1 MTALIV
7 LMLMASGCCFMIR
20 GVYYA
25 PIGEFNVPAKQ
36 SSAAMSFAITL
47 GYVPA
52 LLGPIVF
59 GGLIVPSVKNEAGEV
74 VTEVLTP
81 TSTLASAFLGLAALS
96 AVAFLLSSTLIRL
109 KARQDRL
116 AEAGA
121 QA

>member
-1 MTALIV
+1 MRLLMV
-7 LMLMASGCCFMIR
+7 LMLLASGCCFMIR

-59 GGLIVPSVKNEAGEV
+59 GGLIEPSIKNDAGDV

-81 TSTLASAFLGLAALS
+81 SSTLGGAFVGLAVLSLVALCM
-96 AVAFLLSSTLIRL
+96 SSLLIRL
-109 KARQDRL
+109 KARQD
-116 AEAGA
+116 GA
-121 QA
+121 QDR